1 VNATPD
7 LLEAIVAA
15 TRTRVGAAIER
26 EPRRALEIRA
36 MQRTPAG
43 EVFAQRLSRPGSIN
57 VIAECKRRSPSR
69 GVLRTAYDPVAIAQG
84 YEKAGAAAISVLT
97 EPGFFDGAL
106 RHLEAVRAA
115 VQTPLLRKDFTID
128 DYQLLEARAAGAD
141 AILLIV
147 AALDDRTLA
156 SLSKTARD
164 LQLAAVV
171 EVHNTEECRRA
182 IDAGATIIGVNNR
195 NLRTLEVDLD
205 ASREVA
211 ALLPKGVIGIS
222 ESGLKTP
229 ADLRSMKSLGY
240 QAFLM
245 GERFMIEPDPG
256 AALAGLMTSLQTP
269 GPSHRGLG
277 GGGTAI
283 KICGITRRED
293 AMLAAELGASFV
305 GFVLWPQSPRAATLD
320 QVREI
325 VPTLPAHVTPV
336 GVFVNPTSEEIAAA
350 AAAGIRTAQ
359 VSADAVR
366 LSLGDTLP
374 VIRAVRLDGD
384 GIAPNVADELVLL
397 DAHDPV
403 KHGGTGQTV
412 DWNRAATIAGSR
424 RVMLAGGLTPGNV
437 REAIETVHPYA
448 VDVASGVESSPGI
461 KDHELL
467 RAFFAAVK
475 EG

>member
-1 VNATPD
+1 
-7 LLEAIVAA
+7 
-15 TRTRVGAAIER
+15 
-26 EPRRALEIRA
+26 
-36 MQRTPAG
+36 
-43 EVFAQRLSRPGSIN
+43 
-57 VIAECKRRSPSR
+57 
-69 GVLRTAYDPVAIAQG
+69 
-84 YEKAGAAAISVLT
+84 
-97 EPGFFDGAL
+97 
-106 RHLEAVRAA
+106 
-115 VQTPLLRKDFTID
+115 
-128 DYQLLEARAAGAD
+128 
-141 AILLIV
+141 
-147 AALDDRTLA
+147 
-156 SLSKTARD
+156 
-164 LQLAAVV
+164 
-171 EVHNTEECRRA
+171 
-182 IDAGATIIGVNNR
+182 
-195 NLRTLEVDLD
+195 
-205 ASREVA
+205 
-211 ALLPKGVIGIS
+211 
-222 ESGLKTP
+222 
-229 ADLRSMKSLGY
+229 
-240 QAFLM
+240 
-245 GERFMIEPDPG
+245 
-256 AALAGLMTSLQTP
+256 
-269 GPSHRGLG
+269 
-277 GGGTAI
+277 
-283 KICGITRRED
+283 
-293 AMLAAELGASFV
+293 MLAAELGASFV

-374 VIRAVRLDGD
+374 VIRAVHLDGD